1 MVELGTVFVTLDSGR
16 RIKVDMITQIMVT
29 VPMTLAEI
37 NEVNRKLAEWQV
49 EHQLLPWKT

>member
-16 RIKVDMITQIMVT
+16 RIKVDMITQIMVA

-37 NEVNRKLAEWQV
+37 NEVNKKLAAWQV
-49 EHQLLPWKT
+49 KHNLDG